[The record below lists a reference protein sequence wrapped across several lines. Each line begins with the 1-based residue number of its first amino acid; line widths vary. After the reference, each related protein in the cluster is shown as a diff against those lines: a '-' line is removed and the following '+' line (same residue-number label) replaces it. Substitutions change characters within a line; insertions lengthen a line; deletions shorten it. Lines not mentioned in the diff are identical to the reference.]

1 VTVALVHLDV
11 AERSERVIDSIRATP
26 ANTKDDIR
34 DMQEDEA
41 MTRRALDLLG
51 FRRNDRYEAAL
62 AALREDTRTW
72 WSETLA
78 EDPDQLEDDGEPF
91 TADSE
96 ACSVSWRRRSCPGS
110 IDGRGNSS
118 TASDPESRR
127 SAKPLTPTDW
137 SGSAAA
143 RSTSTASNKM
153 LAMLKDLRQGTIED

>member
-1 VTVALVHLDV
+1 VTVALLHLDV

-96 ACSVSWRRRSCPGS
+96 GLQRFLEAEVLPRLDRRKWELVNR
-110 IDGRGNSS
+110 
-118 TASDPESRR
+118 
-127 SAKPLTPTDW
+127 L
-137 SGSAAA
+137 
-143 RSTSTASNKM
+143 
-153 LAMLKDLRQGTIED
+153 